1 MVGYGTEDT
10 KLHYDNFD
18 YINLVGKDSNSW
30 GLCHKGT
37 LWHDGIAKKYC
48 DAFFDKDSL
57 IGVLLNLD
65 DKTMHYF
72 LNGYYLGVAFRSV

>member
-1 MVGYGTEDT
+1 MVGYGTEET

-37 LWHDGIAKKYC
+37 IWHQGAFKKYC
-48 DAFFDKDSL
+48 DPIFDKDSL
-57 IGVLLNLD
+57 IGVLLNMH
-65 DKTMHYF
+65 DKTIHYF
-72 LNGYYLGVAFRSV
+72 LNGCYLGMAFK